1 DESVTQSATNPISTS
16 TVSIR
21 TTQL

>member
-21 TTQL
+21 TT